1 MRIQCLLDNKIKYNN
16 NDDDFWNK
24 MTVWLQRFVV
34 HCKSRIFK
42 LLLFLKRDHYT
53 RRLFIISNFEYWKK
67 NEYDKNLNLM
77 VLIDKNIINVY

>member
-1 MRIQCLLDNKIKYNN
+1 MMMTSEIK
-16 NDDDFWNK
+16 WPL
-24 MTVWLQRFVV
+24 LQRFVV

-67 NEYDKNLNLM
+67 ISQFSLIKNEYDKNLNLM